1 MDQGPANHGPD
12 PDGPDRDR
20 DGTNR
25 DGTAH
30 DGPDFDGP
38 DRDGQDFDGMDR
50 DGPDFDGPAGGDT
63 ARGRGFPA
71 GAVSEAAGRAGSG
84 RAGSGRAG
92 SLRLASPAGRGVL
105 ACAVL
110 GSGMTMLDATVVNVA
125 LPRIGADF
133 DVPLSALQW
142 TITAY
147 MLPLAGLILL
157 GGSLGDRYGRRR
169 IFMTGVAWF
178 AVASVLCGLAPN
190 DGALIAARALQG
202 TGGALLTP
210 GSLALVQGT
219 FRKQDRA
226 KAVGLWSGLGGVA
239 TSVGPFLGG
248 WLVDGPGWRWIFYI
262 NAPLALAVLLLAVR
276 WVPESR
282 DWLAAGRFDAAGA
295 ALAALGLAGIT
306 YALIDATGGFGP
318 AVIVALPAGLLFT
331 ALFLRREARTGHPML
346 PLGMFRVKL
355 FTSVNLVTLCLYAAI
370 GGVFFLLPT
379 QLQNGLGYEALAAG
393 VASLPITVLMML
405 LSGPAGAL
413 AQRTGPRPLLTL
425 GPLVAGAGLA
435 LLHRVHPGS
444 SYGADVLP
452 AVLVL
457 GLGMSMFVAPL
468 TATVLASVDVRRA
481 GIASGVNNA
490 AARVAQLLAVAA
502 LPLAV
507 GLSGS
512 GYRTVST
519 VDRAFGQAVLVC
531 AGLMVL
537 GAALAWF
544 TVPADVLRP
553 DEDTPHARPQCTV
566 HGAPALPP
574 LEPGARRDPGPP
586 PSQGPGTAPA

>member
-1 MDQGPANHGPD
+1 MDQGSAGGGTDHDEGRGD
-12 PDGPDRDR
+12 VARDRDR
-20 DGTNR
+20 PT
-25 DGTAH
+25 
-30 DGPDFDGP
+30 
-38 DRDGQDFDGMDR
+38 
-50 DGPDFDGPAGGDT
+50 
-63 ARGRGFPA
+63 
-71 GAVSEAAGRAGSG
+71 GAVSRAGGGGPGRAGVVPLDSG
-84 RAGSGRAG
+84 
-92 SLRLASPAGRGVL
+92 AGRGVL

-110 GSGMTMLDATVVNVA
+110 GSGMTMLDSTVVNVA

-133 DVPLSALQW
+133 GVPLSALQW

-157 GGSLGDRYGRRR
+157 GGGLGDRYGRRR
-169 IFMTGVAWF
+169 VFMIGVVWF
-178 AVASVLCGLAPN
+178 AAASVLCGLAPN

-202 TGGALLTP
+202 VGGALLTP

-219 FRKQDRA
+219 FREGDRA

-282 DWLAAGRFDAAGA
+282 DWQASGRFDVAGA
-295 ALAALGLAGIT
+295 VLAALGLAGVT

-318 AVIVALPAGLLFT
+318 MVIAAVLAGLVFI
-331 ALFLRREARTGHPML
+331 ALFVRREQRTGHPML

-379 QLQNGLGYEALAAG
+379 QLQNGLGYEALTAG
-393 VASLPITVLMML
+393 VASLPITILMML

-413 AQRTGPRPLLTL
+413 TQRIGPRPLLTL
-425 GPLVAGAGLA
+425 GPLVAAVGM
-435 LLHRVHPGS
+435 LLLRRVHPGG
-444 SYGADVLP
+444 SYWADVLP
-452 AVLVL
+452 AVVVL

-519 VDRAFGQAVLVC
+519 VDRAFGEAVLVC

-537 GAALAWF
+537 GAALSWF

-553 DEDTPHARPQCTV
+553 AEDTARARPECTV

-574 LEPGARRDPGPP
+574 LEPGRRRDTGPRPDPG
-586 PSQGPGTAPA
+586 GPGRPEDSGTAPA